1 MKSVLSVNALA
12 LAVVS
17 LACCGSVCAVRTY
30 GWLVL
35 GLSDYH
41 ICTIN
46 FTLGC
51 SEISVKSEEIQFEEE
66 RKDIMVS

>member
-41 ICTIN
+41 ICIIN
-46 FTLGC
+46 FKRMKQTFVRC
-51 SEISVKSEEIQFEEE
+51 
-66 RKDIMVS
+66 